1 MSEFDNAALLEDV
14 KERGSLP
21 ANDLR
26 FTEARLLAAGTRE
39 LREAVATLLV
49 ETRAEHLVYTYTTP
63 AVIGQATYRMPER
76 AVLGALRDVV
86 WIDSSGTA
94 APPLREISSDSAEA
108 LNPGSGTPT
117 AYYTRNYSVVLVPI
131 PNVAGTVSMPHYA
144 RPNRLV
150 LVAEDPAVAGAAV
163 IVAVAYNAGAQTLI
177 VSAVD
182 PPTGLQPPS
191 TAVAIDIVRATPG
204 FETLLSATAE
214 QVFVQEPS
222 PGTWTYEI
230 SGVAANPG
238 VAAGDYLCLAG
249 ESPVPQVPVELHGL
263 LAARTAKRLVGAV
276 GDAQAKQL
284 LMEEVADLEARA
296 RAILSPRVSAH
307 TQPAG
312 GSIAEGGLAT
322 IGGGLVG

>member
-1 MSEFDNAALLEDV
+1 MSEFDNDALLDDV

-26 FTEARLLAAGTRE
+26 FTEARLLAAATRE
-39 LREAVATLLV
+39 LRDAVAPLLV
-49 ETRAEHLVYTYTTP
+49 ETRAEHLVYAYTTP
-63 AVIGQATYRMPER
+63 AVSGQAAYRMPER

-108 LNPGSGTPT
+108 LNPGSGTPV
-117 AYYTRNYSVVLVPI
+117 AYYTRNYSVVLVPV
-131 PNVAGTVSMPHYA
+131 PNVTGTVSMPHYA

-150 LVAEDPAVAGAAV
+150 APDAVV
-163 IVAVAYNAGAQTLI
+163 TI
-177 VSAVD
+177 SAVNTAGSNYVLTAATT
-182 PPTGLQPPS
+182 PPAGLQDSVPC
-191 TAVAIDIVRATPG
+191 DLVRAKPG
-204 FETLLSATAE
+204 FESLLTDTTPAYDN
-214 QVFVQEPS
+214 PS
-222 PGTWTYEI
+222 PGTYTYEI
-230 SGVAANPG
+230 ATSLFAVAPE
-238 VAAGDYLCLAG
+238 VGDYICLAG
-249 ESPVPQVPVELHGL
+249 EAPVPQVPVELHGL

-296 RAILSPRVSAH
+296 RSILSPRVSAH

-322 IGGGLVG
+322 IGGGIVG